1 MRGITN
7 KEGVFYEKDFSKNGK
22 DNAVISYRAENNEI
36 TYIIN
41 INGSFSALKTN
52 KANFVK
58 MIMNFNF

>member
-1 MRGITN
+1 MKKILI
-7 KEGVFYEKDFSKNGK
+7 SNGK

-36 TYIIN
+36 TYTVN
-41 INGSFSALKTN
+41 INGSFSASKTN

>member
-1 MRGITN
+1 MKKILVT
-7 KEGVFYEKDFSKNGK
+7 NGK

-41 INGSFSALKTN
+41 INGSFSASKTN